1 MVKKADIGSKRLISL
16 DPTAWAQWV
25 TQDPTITTQEIL
37 SSEFQWISRESD
49 ILIKASSSQQGEF
62 LILIEI
68 QLRYSKH
75 MPRRMRAYSALAE
88 ERYGLPVYPV
98 LITLLP
104 PSKNTIIPDQYR
116 TTFMGLHA
124 QQDYHLIKLWEV
136 DAQLAFQPE
145 LNALLPFVPIMEG
158 GNSQTV
164 VQEAVRAL
172 RQVETLTDFEPLLAF
187 FANFVLES
195 SLIQQIM
202 RWDMVILEQSSW
214 YNEILNRGK
223 QSGRQEGRQEEAVS
237 LLLKQLNR
245 RVGQLSGDLT
255 QAISALSLEQLESL
269 GEEIFDFS
277 TPADLQQWLANSQ

>member
-1 MVKKADIGSKRLISL
+1 MAKKADIGSKRLISL

-49 ILIKASSSQQGEF
+49 ILIKASSPTLGEF

-75 MPRRMRAYSALAE
+75 MPRRMRAYAALAE
-88 ERYGLPVYPV
+88 ERYSLPVYPV

-104 PSKNTIIPDQYR
+104 PSKNTVIPDQYLS
-116 TTFMGLHA
+116 TFMGLQA

-158 GNSQTV
+158 GNSQAV
-164 VQEAVRAL
+164 VQDAVRAL
-172 RQVETLTDFEPLLAF
+172 RQVEPLTDFEPLLAF

-237 LLLKQLNR
+237 LLLRQLNR
-245 RVGQLSGDLT
+245 RIGQLSEDLT
-255 QAISALSLEQLESL
+255 KAVSTLSLEQLESL
-269 GEEIFDFS
+269 GDSLFDFA
-277 TPADLQQWLANSQ
+277 TPADLQQWLATFR